1 MKNPFRQVSLFVN
14 ETIGELKK
22 AVWPT
27 QKEMRRYVGVVL
39 VGMVLLGVYV
49 SVVDFSLLHVV
60 DLFSNWVRGSF
71 GS

>member
-1 MKNPFRQVSLFVN
+1 MKNPFRQVGLFVN

-39 VGMVLLGVYV
+39 VGMVLLGMYV
-49 SVVDFSLLHVV
+49 SVVDFSLMHVV